1 MPSAHTPLGICIDRE
16 SDINLYLHSSEE
28 DMKAHLL
35 TAATILVVSAV
46 LIALAT
52 SAPAAPTPAASA
64 SGTPLGPVD
73 TYFVTQTSLGTPFQ
87 VDAGRVA
94 LAKGTTQAIRS
105 YADLMVSSH
114 ITVNDAL
121 LAVLKNKAP
130 VPPPTLLKAAY
141 ATTVS
146 TLQHE
151 SGSTLDADYVRGQVN
166 YQKANASLYE
176 YEIANGTDPDLK
188 AFAQETLPKIQDHLA
203 RALKLQAAEK

>member
-1 MPSAHTPLGICIDRE
+1 
-16 SDINLYLHSSEE
+16 
-28 DMKAHLL
+28 MKALLL
-35 TAATILVVSAV
+35 TTAAILVVSAV
-46 LIALAT
+46 LIPLAT
-52 SAPAAPTPAASA
+52 SAPAAPKPASV
-64 SGTPLGPVD
+64 SGTPLGPDD

-94 LAKGTTQAIRS
+94 EAKGTTQAIRS

-130 VPPPTLLKAAY
+130 VSPPTLLKAAY

-166 YQKANASLYE
+166 YQNANAALYE

-188 AFAQETLPKIQDHLA
+188 AFARETLPKIQDHLE
-203 RALKLQAAEK
+203 RALKLQAAAK

>member
-1 MPSAHTPLGICIDRE
+1 M
-16 SDINLYLHSSEE
+16 HSSE
-28 DMKAHLL
+28 DNMKVFFL
-35 TAATILVVSAV
+35 TVAIILGVSVIFLLVV
-46 LIALAT
+46 T
-52 SAPAAPTPAASA
+52 SASAAPRPAASE
-64 SGTPLGPVD
+64 SGTPLGPTD

-130 VPPPTLLKAAY
+130 APPPTLLKAAY

-166 YQKANASLYE
+166 YQKANAALYE

>member
-1 MPSAHTPLGICIDRE
+1 
-16 SDINLYLHSSEE
+16 
-28 DMKAHLL
+28 MKAFLL
-35 TAATILVVSAV
+35 TAATILVVSVV
-46 LIALAT
+46 LIPPAI
-52 SAPAAPTPAASA
+52 SAPPKPAPTESA

-94 LAKGTTQAIRS
+94 ETKGTTQAIRS

-114 ITVNDAL
+114 ITVNNAL
-121 LAVLKNKAP
+121 LTILKNKAP

-141 ATTVS
+141 ATMVS
-146 TLQHE
+146 TLQHD
-151 SGSTLDADYVRGQVN
+151 SGETLDTDYVRGQVN
-166 YQKANASLYE
+166 YQRGNAALYE

-203 RALKLQAAEK
+203 RALKLQAAAK